1 MYIRVIN
8 ILCFPSISV
17 YIDVYIYIYHKC
29 NSAYN
34 YKMYKVSSHALSINY
49 LVTHTHLHPHTHSHT
64 TYTRCR
70 HIICNKSDAHNKWKQ
85 IYNLIKAFFV
95 HESNRNLGQLILLL
109 TH

>member
-17 YIDVYIYIYHKC
+17 CIDIYIYHKC

-49 LVTHTHLHPHTHSHT
+49 LVTHTHTHTQLIPGVGTSFATKATPT
-64 TYTRCR
+64 TNG
-70 HIICNKSDAHNKWKQ
+70 NKST
-85 IYNLIKAFFV
+85 I
-95 HESNRNLGQLILLL
+95 
-109 TH
+109 

>member
-17 YIDVYIYIYHKC
+17 YIDLYIYIYHKC

-49 LVTHTHLHPHTHSHT
+49 LVTHTHTLTPTHTHTQLIPGVGTSFATKATPT
-64 TYTRCR
+64 TNG
-70 HIICNKSDAHNKWKQ
+70 NKST
-85 IYNLIKAFFV
+85 I
-95 HESNRNLGQLILLL
+95 
-109 TH
+109 